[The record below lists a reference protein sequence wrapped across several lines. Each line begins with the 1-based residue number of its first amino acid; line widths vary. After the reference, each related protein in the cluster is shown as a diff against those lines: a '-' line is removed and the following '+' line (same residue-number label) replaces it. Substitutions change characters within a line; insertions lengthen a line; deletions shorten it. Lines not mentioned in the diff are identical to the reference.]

1 MATYFFRPRIT
12 RIAPETNAKALD
24 ALPTLISGAT
34 AMSAKAK
41 PETATRIRSI
51 PAALSIVYPPYFCSF
66 FNKLIF
72 ARSSTSLF
80 FARSST
86 SYIRVQDYDGL
97 L

>member
-1 MATYFFRPRIT
+1 MGPKRQNSAPKAQSDGDYFFRPRIT

-41 PETATRIRSI
+41 PETATRIRNI
-51 PAALSIVYPPYFCSF
+51 PAALSIVFLLIFCSF

-72 ARSSTSLF
+72 CSF
-80 FARSST
+80 FNKL
-86 SYIRVQDYDGL
+86 Y
-97 L
+97 